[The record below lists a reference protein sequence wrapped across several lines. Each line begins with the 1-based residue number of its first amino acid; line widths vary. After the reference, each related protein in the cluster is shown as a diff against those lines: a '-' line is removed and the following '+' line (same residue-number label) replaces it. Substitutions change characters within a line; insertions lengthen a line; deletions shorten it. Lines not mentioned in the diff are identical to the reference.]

1 MTLSRKLSEPDP
13 EVIRRAA
20 AGDSDALYALL
31 RALQEPIFGLAVR
44 MLRHRADAED
54 ATQEALLR
62 IVTHLGQ
69 FRSESRFSTWAWRIA
84 VNRILDLSRE
94 RAGEVP
100 TEFEAMRSDLEAGR
114 EPHAPERAED
124 AVLLRELKV
133 QCSRAMLQCLGPD
146 ERIAFTLGDVL
157 DLSSEEAAEVL
168 DIERAAFRKRLSRA
182 RASLQQFLTSE
193 CGVYNPAAPCRCHRR
208 LSRAL
213 ELGRVVPRDV
223 AVVAICPDDVAERS
237 SPALSSVQIPAEA
250 LGRRAVELLMA
261 KLDGQM
267 PPELTLLPPVLTGRF
282 SV

>member
-1 MTLSRKLSEPDP
+1 MTLSRKLQEPDP

-31 RALQEPIFGLAVR
+31 RALQDPIFGLAVR

-84 VNRILDLSRE
+84 VNRILDRSRD

-100 TEFEAMRSDLEAGR
+100 TAFEAMREDLEAGR
-114 EPHAPERAED
+114 DPHAPERAED

-157 DLSSEEAAEVL
+157 NLSSEEAAEVL
-168 DIERAAFRKRLSRA
+168 GIERAAFRKRVSRA
-182 RASLQQFLTSE
+182 RAALQQFLSSE

-213 ELGRVVPRDV
+213 ELGRVTPGALEVSEGGLPEVRQHLAAIGEARRVTAFFRSDPSARSRRDLV
-223 AVVAICPDDVAERS
+223 D
-237 SPALSSVQIPAEA
+237 ALRRQ
-250 LGRRAVELLMA
+250 LGRLGV
-261 KLDGQM
+261 
-267 PPELTLLPPVLTGRF
+267 PEVKA
-282 SV
+282 